1 MDPLF
6 PKQLKED
13 NLDFLQDLA
22 LNNNSNIYVLFPLHQ
37 LCKSICQNFGD
48 VLINVKNITR

>member
-13 NLDFLQDLA
+13 YLDYLQDLA
-22 LNNNSNIYVLFPLHQ
+22 LNNNPNINVLFPLYQ

-48 VLINVKNITR
+48 VLINIENITR